1 MRRGLR
7 GALLLLT
14 LGPLLLGTG
23 GVLLPALGVLPGVAT
38 APGIEVGLGPLR
50 AYLATP
56 HALGALLTGLG
67 VGGAATVLSLGLAL
81 LLAGALEGGARP
93 ARLVVLA
100 LPLLLAV
107 PHVSLA
113 LGLGSAL
120 GPSGWLVRLASP
132 WATGFERPP
141 NWPETPVLGALPL
154 VLGLV
159 LKEAPFL
166 LLAAAASLPLLDLP
180 RQRLVTAG
188 LGYAPVEAWWKVTVP
203 RLLPYLRLPLL
214 AVLVYGTTNVE
225 MAAVLGPSTPPAA
238 AVLLLDGFRDP
249 DLAGRLAASAGTVV
263 LTFGTLLLAL
273 PLLLG
278 SRVAARLGRRWR
290 LAGPGAGIVPATAP
304 AGGTLAFLLLAFW
317 ALVLLLLV
325 LWSFAGRWPFP
336 ALLPGTFDPRAWDAA
351 GLLAPALASAGLSL
365 AAAPA
370 AVALAL
376 WEIETRLPGRAPP
389 FWPYLPLVLPQL
401 GFVPGVAV
409 LLVRLNLDGS
419 PVAVVLL
426 HALLALPYAHLLL
439 DQAGAGLDPRYAL
452 AARSLGHGPLA
463 TFWRVRLPLLRPAV
477 VTALAVAF
485 AVSCGLYLPTLLA
498 GAGRIVTL
506 PVEAVALGAGGD
518 RRVAAALGLVLAV
531 LPLLAFALAAFARR
545 PAHDREGQPT

>member
-1 MRRGLR
+1 M
-7 GALLLLT
+7 
-14 LGPLLLGTG
+14 GPLLLGTA
-23 GVLLPALGVLPGVAT
+23 GVLLPALGILPGTGA
-38 APGIEVGLGPLR
+38 APGLGALR

-56 HALGALLTGLG
+56 HALDALLTGLG
-67 VGGAATVLSLGLAL
+67 IGAAATVLALALAL
-81 LLAGALEGGARP
+81 LLAVALEAGGRTS
-93 ARLVVLA
+93 RLVVLA

-120 GPSGWLVRLASP
+120 GPSGWLVRLMAP
-132 WATGFERPP
+132 WTGLERPP
-141 NWPETPVLGALPL
+141 DWPETPVLGALPL

-166 LLAAAASLPLLDLP
+166 LLATVAALPLLDLP
-180 RQRLVTAG
+180 RQRRLTAS
-188 LGYAPVEAWWKVTVP
+188 LGYAPAEAFWKVTVP

-225 MAAVLGPSTPPAA
+225 MAAVLGPTTPPVT
-238 AVLLLDGFRDP
+238 AVLLLNGFRDP
-249 DLAGRLAASAGTVV
+249 DLAGRLAASAGTIV
-263 LTFGTLLLAL
+263 LTLATLLLAL
-273 PLLLG
+273 PFLLG
-278 SRVAARLGRRWR
+278 GPVATRLSRRWR
-290 LAGPGAGIVPATAP
+290 LAGPGAGIVPATVP
-304 AGGTLAFLLLAFW
+304 AGHTLALTLLAFW
-317 ALVLLLLV
+317 GLSLALLA

-336 ALLPGTFDPRAWDAA
+336 ALLPATFTVRAWSAA
-351 GLLAPALASAGLSL
+351 GLLAPTLASAGLAL
-365 AAAPA
+365 AAAPV

-376 WEIETRLPGRAPP
+376 WEIETRSQGRAAP

-409 LLVRLNLDGS
+409 LLVRLDLDGS
-419 PVAVVLL
+419 PAAVVFL

-439 DQAGAGLDPRYAL
+439 DQAHAGLDPRYAL
-452 AARSLGHGPLA
+452 TARSLGRGPLA
-463 TFWRVRLPLLRPAV
+463 TLWRVRLPLLRPAI

-506 PVEAVALGAGGD
+506 PVEAVALGSGGD
-518 RRVAAALGLVLAV
+518 RRVGAALGLALAV
-531 LPLLAFALAAFARR
+531 LPLLAFALAVPGRR
-545 PAHDREGQPT
+545 PVGRRP